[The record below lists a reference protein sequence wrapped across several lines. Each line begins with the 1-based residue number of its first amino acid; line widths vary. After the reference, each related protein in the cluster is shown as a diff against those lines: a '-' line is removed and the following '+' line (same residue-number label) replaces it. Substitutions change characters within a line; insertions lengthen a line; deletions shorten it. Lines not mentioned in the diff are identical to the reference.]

1 MFIVHD
7 EDVGNSLWLINLRD
21 FADHAD
27 FVAAPPKPVSFSIR
41 SLAKPTPPP
50 PGSVVK
56 PTDRFPLPQIC
67 LAWPLPCGTAISR
80 VEMTSD
86 EIYVPA
92 VSRMLRPNIL
102 TTLGNMASRF
112 GDRPLYDWQW
122 HALDGTVLVDY
133 NVASGDET
141 VDAAAKEQAGN
152 ARIRATADYSYA
164 LDFELEGEW
173 QHSGTDAFA
182 VYSFRDM

>member
-1 MFIVHD
+1 
-7 EDVGNSLWLINLRD
+7 
-21 FADHAD
+21 
-27 FVAAPPKPVSFSIR
+27 
-41 SLAKPTPPP
+41 
-50 PGSVVK
+50 
-56 PTDRFPLPQIC
+56 
-67 LAWPLPCGTAISR
+67 
-80 VEMTSD
+80 MTSD

-92 VSRMLRPNIL
+92 VSEMLRPNIL

-133 NVASGDET
+133 NVASGDDET
-141 VDAAAKEQAGN
+141 VDATAAKEQAAN

>member
-1 MFIVHD
+1 
-7 EDVGNSLWLINLRD
+7 
-21 FADHAD
+21 
-27 FVAAPPKPVSFSIR
+27 
-41 SLAKPTPPP
+41 
-50 PGSVVK
+50 
-56 PTDRFPLPQIC
+56 
-67 LAWPLPCGTAISR
+67 
-80 VEMTSD
+80 MTSD

-92 VSRMLRPNIL
+92 VREMLRPDIL

-122 HALDGTVLVDY
+122 HALEGTVLVDY
-133 NVASGDET
+133 NAAGSSGDAGD
-141 VDAAAKEQAGN
+141 DAAEEQAGN

-182 VYSFRDM
+182 VYSFRDL

>member
-7 EDVGNSLWLINLRD
+7 DELGNSLWLINLRD

-27 FVAAPPKPVSFSIR
+27 FVATPPKPVSI
-41 SLAKPTPPP
+41 SLSACL
-50 PGSVVK
+50 
-56 PTDRFPLPQIC
+56 LPKHADALLASPRLQIC

-92 VSRMLRPNIL
+92 VREMLRPNVFARL
-102 TTLGNMASRF
+102 ADMAARF

-133 NVASGDET
+133 AIASGDET
-141 VDAAAKEQAGN
+141 VDAAEKERAGN
-152 ARIRATADYSYA
+152 ARSRAATDYSYA
-164 LDFELEGEW
+164 LDVELEGEW

-182 VYSFRDM
+182 VYSFRNM